1 MQSHDVVVVG
11 AGLAGLL
18 AAALLA
24 EAGRDVVVLEA
35 GDAVGGRERTDA
47 VDGFLVDRGFH
58 VLNPAYPAVRRHVDT
73 AALALRPFP
82 VGVEVA
88 RARTIATLAH
98 PLRHPRLLPAT
109 LRSDLVRPREVL
121 AVARWLAPALIGPRT
136 VLAGEDR
143 TLSAAWD
150 RVGLHG
156 PLRTAVLEPFL
167 AGVVADT
174 TGETS
179 DNFVRLLVRMFALGA
194 PGVPAR
200 GIRALPDQLAER
212 ARAAGADIRLGHRVT
227 GVSTTGN
234 AVTIAVEGADAVR
247 AADVVVAV
255 SPESAG
261 ALVPIAP
268 PVLRG
273 LQTWWFALDEPPSP
287 SAFLRVDGTRSGPV
301 VNSAVL
307 SHTAPSY
314 AAPGRHLLQASCV
327 FDPRDAPS
335 ETVVRAQLARMW
347 RADAARWELVRRDD
361 IPAALPAQTPPLRPL
376 RRRRVA
382 ERVVVAGDHRTTAS
396 IQGALVSGERAA
408 RAVLAR

>member
-1 MQSHDVVVVG
+1 
-11 AGLAGLL
+11 
-18 AAALLA
+18 
-24 EAGRDVVVLEA
+24 
-35 GDAVGGRERTDA
+35 
-47 VDGFLVDRGFH
+47 
-58 VLNPAYPAVRRHVDT
+58 
-73 AALALRPFP
+73 
-82 VGVEVA
+82 
-88 RARTIATLAH
+88 
-98 PLRHPRLLPAT
+98 
-109 LRSDLVRPREVL
+109 
-121 AVARWLAPALIGPRT
+121 
-136 VLAGEDR
+136 
-143 TLSAAWD
+143 
-150 RVGLHG
+150 
-156 PLRTAVLEPFL
+156 
-167 AGVVADT
+167 
-174 TGETS
+174 
-179 DNFVRLLVRMFALGA
+179 
-194 PGVPAR
+194 
-200 GIRALPDQLAER
+200 
-212 ARAAGADIRLGHRVT
+212 
-227 GVSTTGN
+227 
-234 AVTIAVEGADAVR
+234 
-247 AADVVVAV
+247 
-255 SPESAG
+255 
-261 ALVPIAP
+261 
-268 PVLRG
+268 LRG